1 MNTFDNI
8 IIFTD
13 GACSNNGKPIAK
25 GGCGVHFPHKE
36 LQDISQQFTKSP
48 ITNNRAELYA
58 ILSALNALQNI
69 IFNTLTINSDSKY
82 AINCVTIWY
91 KKWEKNGFVGSN
103 KKPVE
108 NLDIIDDIVK
118 IIRSNPNIKFQYV
131 AREYNT
137 EADKLAKNG
146 CK

>member
-1 MNTFDNI
+1 MNQFDNI

-13 GACSNNGKPIAK
+13 GACSNNGKPTAS
-25 GGCGVHFPHKE
+25 GGCGVYFPNKE
-36 LQDISQQFTKSP
+36 FQDVSQPFTKSP

-58 ILSALNALQNI
+58 ILSALNKLENI
-69 IFNTLTINSDSKY
+69 KYNTVTINSDSKY

-108 NLDIIDDIVK
+108 NLDIIDEIVTV
-118 IIRSNPNIKFQYV
+118 IRSNPNITFEYV
-131 AREYNT
+131 ERKYNT